1 MKTLLVLLLLAVGST
16 ASVTLADDGGLD
28 ARTSM
33 KVNRA
38 KRHQALDKSNA
49 ARSSGATN
57 RQTNSEDPCK
67 GVDIGNVYTDGNR
80 GATPRE
86 NIVVVTG
93 DVINIP
99 NNRCR

>member
-1 MKTLLVLLLLAVGST
+1 MKTLLLLLLLAVGST
-16 ASVTLADDGGLD
+16 ASVALADDGGLD

-38 KRHQALDKSNA
+38 KRHQALDKSNT
-49 ARSSGATN
+49 RPSGSTN
-57 RQTNSEDPCK
+57 RQTSSEDPCK
-67 GVDIGNVYTDGNR
+67 GVNIGNVYTDGNR